1 MAQTTSKTG
10 QLLKASR
17 NILNTASFR
26 TNQYK
31 QVIQKKIDLGAIHK
45 KIELIHTELGKAVA
59 DQYQSGQKD
68 PIASK
73 EVRRIL
79 EKLLN
84 LQQAADLLE
93 EEIKLI
99 RNEPQATAEHS
110 GPGQENLPP
119 D

>member
-1 MAQTTSKTG
+1 MAQTTSKTNR
-10 QLLKASR
+10 LLRATS
-17 NILNTASFR
+17 NILHTASFR

-45 KIELIHTELGKAVA
+45 KIELIHSELGKAVA

-73 EVRRIL
+73 EVKRVL

-99 RNEPQATAEHS
+99 RSEPQPTAE
-110 GPGQENLPP
+110 PTDPAQENRPP